1 MQSEESKGGRSAM
14 QSIGRTNRGEEVQS
28 IRRIKRVEKCN
39 AMQSEEPIGGEMQSI
54 RRIKRGKSAMNQKN
68 QKGEKCNESEE

>member
-14 QSIGRTNRGEEVQS
+14 QSIGRTNRVEVQS
-28 IRRIKRVEKCN
+28 IGRIKRVEKCN

-54 RRIKRGKSAMNQKN
+54 RRIKRWEKYNAINRKN
-68 QKGEKCNESEE
+68 Q